1 MDETVHALVVDDEPG
16 VRFFLQEVLGHAGY
30 QVVTAASGEEA
41 LERLREEPFQIV
53 ILDLRLGGRVD
64 GLRVLEAV
72 KWRWPDSVV
81 IILTAHGS
89 LESALAAIREG
100 VDGYLLKPATAEE
113 VRRAVQEALTRRG
126 RCPPAETSATAVLE
140 HGGLVLNP
148 ATHEVFLHGRPLDLT
163 PHEFALLAH
172 LMQNARRV
180 IPVRE
185 LVRVVQGYEAESE
198 WEAREIIKWYV
209 HRLRRKVEE
218 DPAHPRYILNVR
230 GVGYRLGG

>member
-1 MDETVHALVVDDEPG
+1 MDKTVRALVVDDEPG
-16 VRFFLQEVLGHAGY
+16 IRFFLQETLAYAGY

-41 LERLREEPFQIV
+41 LERLRDEPFQIV

-113 VRRAVQEALTRRG
+113 VRRAVQEALARRG
-126 RCPPAETSATAVLE
+126 RCLQPEEAAPAVLT
-140 HGGLVLNP
+140 HGGLFLDAAKHEATLN
-148 ATHEVFLHGRPLDLT
+148 GRPLDLT
-163 PHEFALLAH
+163 PREFALLAH
-172 LMQNARRV
+172 LMRNVGRV
-180 IPVRE
+180 VPVRE

-198 WEAREIIKWYV
+198 WEAREVIKWYV
-209 HRLRRKVEE
+209 HRLRRKVEK

-230 GVGYRLGG
+230 GVGYRLGD

>member
-1 MDETVHALVVDDEPG
+1 MSETVRTLVVDDEPG
-16 VRFFLQEVLGHAGY
+16 ICFFLKEALGQVGY
-30 QVVTAASGEEA
+30 QVVTASSGEEA
-41 LERLREEPFQIV
+41 LERLRDEPFQVV
-53 ILDLRLGGRVD
+53 ILDLHLGGRVD

-72 KWRWPDSVV
+72 KWRWPESVV
-81 IILTAHGS
+81 IILTAYGS

-113 VRRAVQEALTRRG
+113 VRRAVGEALTRRG
-126 RCPPAETSATAVLE
+126 RCLQPDETARGALT
-140 HGGLVLNP
+140 HGGLVLDLS
-148 ATHEVFLHGRPLDLT
+148 AHQAALDGRPLDLT
-163 PHEFALLAH
+163 PREFALLAH

-180 IPVRE
+180 VPVRE

-198 WEAREIIKWYV
+198 WEAREVIKWYV
-209 HRLRRKVEE
+209 HRLRRKVEK